1 MAAETLGLTCLFG
14 KHLGPVGS
22 FLLHCF
28 ACGLVTRPVPH
39 LLRVQS
45 GVHTLVLPAAH
56 ETVETW
62 KAGFNFVDMP
72 EDDVR

>member
-1 MAAETLGLTCLFG
+1 MPVLQNTP
-14 KHLGPVGS
+14 GPAGISHGS

-28 ACGLVTRPVPH
+28 ACGLVTRLVPH